1 MSSVRR
7 HSGLAA
13 ALLAEILLPFAFPA
27 FGPQANLENRS
38 GPQVPDVAIA
48 LDVVWVWLLVWSVTG
63 ELSRRAAL
71 GTLDRK
77 RTLAGTIAAVVI
89 AILTDRLVWPDLS
102 VASSVIAKAHHAALI
117 HAVVA
122 VGVSVPATLGYQAFA
137 KLERGRRIPL
147 YRLLCAV
154 CVCLLLAPPFMKFA
168 KMGPLILFA
177 LASCLDWLSI
187 VSGLERRAP
196 QRKWRTRALFF
207 GGAAAVFAGSQLVV
221 ARIFDPTE
229 TARHVHRFPDVLFFG
244 LSFFAIF
251 SSLGLALVVAC
262 LSIADALASAMR
274 KTKSVR
280 SRMLVLSFACS
291 ALAFFLGHVGFDG
304 ALRALG
310 ATFRPDVRASLE
322 LVLLALSVYIF
333 SLATAN
339 ELAIPLERL
348 ILAVSE
354 IGKGNIDVEL
364 DDSGRDEV
372 AAVARGVNRVVGLLR
387 QSTFLETINADLRA
401 RSDLLTQTLE
411 SLKNAQAELVRAE
424 RMASVAGLVKGIAH
438 ELNNPINYI
447 AGNVAPLRRYT
458 DFLMRVA
465 RSLSDG
471 TKRSSDEIRQLVQ
484 LTEQKDLA
492 YVCDDLAHLVS
503 DIEEGA
509 RRARLIV
516 SDLQSLTSASQR
528 SVEYVDLHR
537 IARQTR
543 SLLVPGIPPGVSL
556 DVELAPVSPVVAR
569 AGQIEQVLINL
580 TDNALRAVA
589 TGGNVRIWV
598 GGGAREAVVK
608 VTDDG
613 PGMSEEVRRQVFEPF
628 FTTRAAGEGSGLGL
642 AIVASIV
649 RAHGGNVTIRS
660 AVGSGTEV
668 ELRLPLASD
677 LLEHPAIAP
686 PSSGM

>member
-1 MSSVRR
+1 VRCTR
-7 HSGLAA
+7 RQSGLAA
-13 ALLAEILLPFAFPA
+13 ALLAEILLPFSFPV
-27 FGPQANLENRS
+27 FGPQTNLENRP

-48 LDVVWVWLLVWSVTG
+48 LDVVWIWLLVWSVADA
-63 ELSRRAAL
+63 LSHRAAL

-77 RTLAGTIAAVVI
+77 RTLAGTIAGVVV
-89 AILTDRLVWPDLS
+89 AMLADRLIWPDLS
-102 VASSVIAKAHHAALI
+102 VASSSMAKAHHAALV
-117 HAVVA
+117 HAVIAVA
-122 VGVSVPATLGYQAFA
+122 VSVPATLAYQAFA

-147 YRLLCAV
+147 YRLVCAV

-187 VSGLERRAP
+187 VSGHEGRTP
-196 QRKWRTRALFF
+196 GRKWRARALLF

-229 TARHVHRFPDVLFFG
+229 TARHVHRFPDVLFYG

-262 LSIADALASAMR
+262 LSIADALALAMR

-280 SRMLVLSFACS
+280 SRMLVLSFVCS
-291 ALAFFLGHVGFDG
+291 ALAFLLGHVAFDG

-310 ATFRPDVRASLE
+310 ATLRPDVRASLE
-322 LVLLALSVYIF
+322 LVLLGLSVYIF

-424 RMASVAGLVKGIAH
+424 RMASVATLVKGIAH

-471 TKRSSDEIRQLVQ
+471 TERSSDEIRQLVR
-484 LTEQKDLA
+484 LTEHKDLA
-492 YVCDDLAHLVS
+492 YVCDDLARLVS

-528 SVEYVDLHR
+528 GVEYVDLHR

-543 SLLVPGIPPGVSL
+543 SLLGPGIPPGVSL

-589 TGGNVRIWV
+589 AGGNVRIWV
-598 GGGAREAVVK
+598 GGDAREAVVK

-613 PGMSEEVRRQVFEPF
+613 PGMSEDVRRQAFEPF
-628 FTTRAAGEGSGLGL
+628 FTTRTAGEGSGLGL

-649 RAHGGNVTIRS
+649 RAHGGNVSIRS
-660 AVGSGTEV
+660 ALGSGTEV
-668 ELRLPLASD
+668 ELRIPLASD

-686 PSSGM
+686 TF